1 MKNILTSK
9 AMRDR
14 ERVGQR
20 EEREKGGR
28 KKEEREREKVTF
40 CDPEVRAGQCVL
52 DDIRGNRTHP
62 PFQKFA

>member
-14 ERVGQR
+14 ESGTERGER
-20 EEREKGGR
+20 EEEER
-28 KKEEREREKVTF
+28 KKRERVTF

-52 DDIRGNRTHP
+52 DDVRGNRTHP

>member
-28 KKEEREREKVTF
+28 KKEERERKLRFVI
-40 CDPEVRAGQCVL
+40 L
-52 DDIRGNRTHP
+52 
-62 PFQKFA
+62 K

>member
-1 MKNILTSK
+1 M
-9 AMRDR
+9 
-14 ERVGQR
+14 GQR

-52 DDIRGNRTHP
+52 DDVRGNRTHP

>member
-9 AMRDR
+9 ATRDR
-14 ERVGQR
+14 ESGTERG
-20 EEREKGGR
+20 ERERR
-28 KKEEREREKVTF
+28 KKERREREKVTF

-52 DDIRGNRTHP
+52 DDVRGNRTHP